1 MVAQLKET
9 LPPPYDF
16 EVQERF
22 PSSKMRELKH
32 HEKKLLKKVDFFS
45 WKSENNTRETTII
58 KRYLLQDRE
67 DYIKYSK
74 IVGNVTKLCAKLQ
87 ALPATDELRHQLSV
101 QVLQK
106 LHNMGVVNSTSSL
119 SAIEKLAVSAFCR
132 RRLPVVMV
140 RLKMSETL
148 KEATTFIE
156 QGHVRVG
163 PNVITDPAFLVTR
176 TFEDYVTWV
185 DSSKI
190 KKTIMKYNDKLDD
203 YDLIGN

>member
-1 MVAQLKET
+1 ML
-9 LPPPYDF
+9 
-16 EVQERF
+16 QE
-22 PSSKMRELKH
+22 
-32 HEKKLLKKVDFFS
+32 
-45 WKSENNTRETTII
+45 
-58 KRYLLQDRE
+58 RE
-67 DYIKYSK
+67 DYVKYSK
-74 IVGNVTKLCAKLQ
+74 IVGNITKLCAKLQ
-87 ALPATDELRHQLSV
+87 TLPGTDDLRHQLSV

-106 LHNMGVVNSTSSL
+106 LYNMGIINSTSSL
-119 SAIEKLAVSAFCR
+119 SAIEKLSVSSFCR

-140 RLKMSETL
+140 RLKMSENL

-190 KKTIMKYNDKLDD
+190 KRTIMRYNDKLDD
-203 YDLIGN
+203 YDLLGN

>member
-1 MVAQLKET
+1 
-9 LPPPYDF
+9 
-16 EVQERF
+16 
-22 PSSKMRELKH
+22 MRQLKH

-45 WKSENNTRETTII
+45 WKSESNLRESHVI
-58 KRYLLQDRE
+58 KKYLLQDRE
-67 DYIKYSK
+67 DYKKYNK
-74 IVGNVTKLCAKLQ
+74 MVGNITKLVARLKL
-87 ALPATDELRHQLSV
+87 LPQKDPLRKQVSEGLLKKLDNMGIISDASTLLSV
-101 QVLQK
+101 
-106 LHNMGVVNSTSSL
+106 
-119 SAIEKLAVSAFCR
+119 EKLTVSAFCR

-163 PNVITDPAFLVTR
+163 PNAVTDPAFLVTK

-190 KKTIMKYNDKLDD
+190 KRAVMTYNDKLDD
-203 YDLIGN
+203 FDLLGN

>member
-1 MVAQLKET
+1 
-9 LPPPYDF
+9 
-16 EVQERF
+16 
-22 PSSKMRELKH
+22 MRQLKH

-45 WKSENNTRETTII
+45 WKDDANVREATII
-58 KRYLLQDRE
+58 RKYLLQDRE
-67 DYIKYSK
+67 DYIKYNK
-74 IVGNVTKLCAKLQ
+74 IVGGVTKLTAKLKQ
-87 ALPATDELRHQLSV
+87 LPQDDPIRHQLSV
-101 QVLQK
+101 QVLNK
-106 LHNMGVVNSTSSL
+106 LYDMGIISKTSSL

-140 RLKMSETL
+140 RLKMSESL

-156 QGHVRVG
+156 QGHIRVG

-190 KKTIMKYNDKLDD
+190 KRTIMRYNDKVDD
-203 YDLIGN
+203 FDLLGN

>member
-1 MVAQLKET
+1 
-9 LPPPYDF
+9 
-16 EVQERF
+16 
-22 PSSKMRELKH
+22 MRQLKH

-45 WKSENNTRETTII
+45 WKEDQNVREAAII
-58 KRYLLQDRE
+58 RKYLLQDRE
-67 DYIKYSK
+67 DYIKYNK
-74 IVGNVTKLCAKLQ
+74 MVGHITKLVGKLKN
-87 ALPATDELRHQLSV
+87 LATEDPVRHQVSV
-101 QVLQK
+101 QLLQK
-106 LHNMGVVNSTSSL
+106 LHNMGIINNTSSL
-119 SAIEKLAVSAFCR
+119 SAVEKLAASAFCR

-190 KKTIMKYNDKLDD
+190 KRSIMRYNDKLDD
-203 YDLIGN
+203 FDLLGN